1 MDYALVITATVLLAI
16 DFSISKKY
24 QSVVGT
30 SPAVGLIF
38 NMANGLLT
46 AIIFWA
52 IGGFKLTFSPFSAI
66 LASGMALCGLLYS
79 LLGFRILKTGNM
91 SLYSLF
97 LMSGGMLVPYIYGL
111 WRWDE
116 EPGLW
121 RILGVICI
129 LTAVALSNRAKSQV
143 SAKLLSLCAAIF
155 LLNGMVSILSKC
167 HQIEK
172 VYPTV
177 ESAGFVMYSGIA
189 RAIFS
194 AAALPFFKREKTAEG
209 GKFWSFSLLLAAG
222 SAVIGGVSY
231 LFQLIGA
238 ETLPATVL
246 YPIVTGGSILFST
259 FAGKLFFKE
268 KISTTQWISV
278 GLCFVGT
285 CLFL

>member
-1 MDYALVITATVLLAI
+1 MDYALVIAATVLLAG
-16 DFSISKKY
+16 DFAISKKY
-24 QSVVGT
+24 QSAVGT
-30 SPAVGLIF
+30 SPAVGLAF
-38 NMANGLLT
+38 NMINGLLT
-46 AIIFWA
+46 AVVFWA
-52 IGGFKLTFSPFSAI
+52 IGGFKLSFSPFSAI
-66 LASGMALCGLLYS
+66 LASAMALCALLYS

-116 EPGLW
+116 EPGLL
-121 RILGVICI
+121 RILGVVCI
-129 LTAVALSNRAKSQV
+129 LTAVVLSNRSKSRV
-143 SAKLLSLCAAIF
+143 SVKLLLLCVSIF
-155 LLNGMVSILSKC
+155 LLNGMVSVLSKC
-167 HQIEK
+167 HQIETG
-172 VYPTV
+172 YPTV

-222 SAVIGGVSY
+222 SAAIGGVSY

-268 KISTTQWISV
+268 KISAFQWTSV